1 MRLTKETETSLKNAA
16 SAEEANKILSE
27 TKKGVEEAGV
37 ILDEED
43 LDKIAGGCIYH
54 LPPR

>member
-16 SAEEANKILSE
+16 SAEEANKILLE
-27 TKKGVEEAGV
+27 TKKGVEDAGV

-43 LDKIAGGCIYH
+43 LDKIAGGLKFI
-54 LPPR
+54 LPR

>member
-43 LDKIAGGCIYH
+43 LDKIAGG
-54 LPPR
+54 LAQFFPR